1 MARYWGKDWQF
12 VLNYSLNFFFV
23 EYDGF
28 GFGGWKALL
37 ARWEALGYRILIATY
52 KIPGARKGVN
62 AYIVKGYIVK
72 GRGESSVLGRNSPG
86 FEDRASHVNV

>member
-1 MARYWGKDWQF
+1 M
-12 VLNYSLNFFFV
+12 

-62 AYIVKGYIVK
+62 GYIVK
-72 GRGESSVLGRNSPG
+72 GRAESPVLGRNSPG